1 MPTKYQRIEEKDEN
15 IRECSEDYK
24 GGMLGI
30 FRRKVAV
37 RTDEC

>member
-30 FRRKVAV
+30 LRETVVDKKR
-37 RTDEC
+37 